1 MDTPITSSGI
11 SLMFTY
17 WCLINV
23 FWTTGSGNY
32 ERKNWFGFWSHQG
45 SLYKVSKNPKKSF
58 CLNFFSSQNNL
69 EYFPDTVHFFWLGQ
83 LLICQESTLVRWQIM
98 MLVMMKMIMIVIK
111 LVMMKLIN
119 SCVMAFGLYCS
130 ISLPLQI
137 PFLLK
142 ILFLQYCLVP
152 FPFLLCSLVLW
163 TLPEDQKDIR
173 LPRLLFMV
181 SAMMI
186 VPKTLASMVLVKN
199 ST

>member
-1 MDTPITSSGI
+1 MRERIDLDFEVTRDPYTRLAKIRRKVFVSIFFLLKNRSWIFFRHRALFLIRPTIDMSGVY
-11 SLMFTY
+11 T
-17 WCLINV
+17 C
-23 FWTTGSGNY
+23 
-32 ERKNWFGFWSHQG
+32 
-45 SLYKVSKNPKKSF
+45 KVT
-58 CLNFFSSQNNL
+58 NNDVDDYDNHKIGDD
-69 EYFPDTVHFFWLGQ
+69 E
-83 LLICQESTLVRWQIM
+83 
-98 MLVMMKMIMIVIK
+98 
-111 LVMMKLIN
+111 IN

-142 ILFLQYCLVP
+142 ILFLHYCLAP
-152 FPFLLCSLVLW
+152 FSFLLCSLVLW
-163 TLPEDQKDIR
+163 TLPEDQKDIG